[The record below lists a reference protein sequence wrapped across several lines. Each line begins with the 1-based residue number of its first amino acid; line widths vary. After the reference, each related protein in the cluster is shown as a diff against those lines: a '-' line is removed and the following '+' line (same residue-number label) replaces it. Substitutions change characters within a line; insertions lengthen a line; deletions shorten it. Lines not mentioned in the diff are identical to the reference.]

1 MTRHLSTLGDQHEFQ
16 KEKREKREEKKKR
29 SSESHHHS
37 GYGHTFCL
45 WKDLIVMV
53 LT

>member
-16 KEKREKREEKKKR
+16 KEEREKREEKKKR

-37 GYGHTFCL
+37 
-45 WKDLIVMV
+45 VMDTHSASGKIS
-53 LT
+53 L

>member
-16 KEKREKREEKKKR
+16 KEKREKREEKKKK

-37 GYGHTFCL
+37 
-45 WKDLIVMV
+45 VMDTHSASGKIS
-53 LT
+53 L

>member
-16 KEKREKREEKKKR
+16 KEKREKREEKKKK

-37 GYGHTFCL
+37 VMDTHSASGKISL
-45 WKDLIVMV
+45 WWF
-53 LT
+53 